1 MDNKEFEGMMSEE
14 ADRQAMDEIM
24 DVKMNEP
31 IPEDLPKENII
42 DIESNIRE
50 NEMEKDLDVE
60 AMNRNIYADMESRM
74 NQPSPLYDDD
84 DDEMSKMLE
93 SSNVGEDS
101 LKE

>member
-24 DVKMNEP
+24 DAKMNEP

>member
-31 IPEDLPKENII
+31 IPDDLSKENII
-42 DIESNIRE
+42 DFESNIRE

-84 DDEMSKMLE
+84 DEMSKMLE